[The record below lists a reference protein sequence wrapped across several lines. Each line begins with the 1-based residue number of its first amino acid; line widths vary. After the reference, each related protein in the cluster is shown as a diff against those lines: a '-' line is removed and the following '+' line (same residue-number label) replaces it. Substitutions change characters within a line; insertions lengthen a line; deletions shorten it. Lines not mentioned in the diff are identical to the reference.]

1 MFRTLKASE
10 IDCRISQIASNWLT
24 LLLYKDARVDM
35 DILDETLGVMNWKK
49 DYQLIDGQLFCTISI
64 WDKDK
69 EQWISKQ
76 DVGVESF
83 SQEEKGRA
91 SDAQKRSAFCFG
103 IGRELYTA
111 PSIFIT
117 PKKDMGKNTKKKD
130 ENGED
135 IYEPEFFCKNPSEQ
149 DEQKK
154 KYDTKTRF
162 YVSYIDY
169 DNDRKIKDLEIR
181 DNKGNIRFRQLTRE
195 TEKEFL
201 KTSQELTELINKI
214 EEKDDKFDR
223 EKFYEYFKVKSDTQL
238 TYEQKLEVIKLL
250 NKMIKGEKDE

>member
-1 MFRTLKASE
+1 MEFRTLKANE
-10 IDCRISQIASNWLT
+10 IDCRVSQIESNWLS
-24 LLLYKDARVDM
+24 LLLYKNARVDM
-35 DILDETLGVMNWKK
+35 DILDETLGIMDWKK

-103 IGRELYTA
+103 IGRELYSA
-111 PSIFIT
+111 PTIFIT
-117 PKKDMGKNTKKKD
+117 PRKDMGKNTRKKD

-135 IYEPEFFCKNPSEQ
+135 IYEPEFYCKNPNE
-149 DEQKK
+149 EKK

-169 DNDRKIKDLEIR
+169 DENKKIKDLEIR
-181 DNKGNIRFRQLTRE
+181 DNKGNIRFSQLSRE
-195 TEKEFL
+195 TEKELL
-201 KTSQELTELINKI
+201 KISQELTTLLNKI
-214 EEKDDKFDR
+214 EENDNKFNR
-223 EKFYEYFKVKSDTQL
+223 EKFYDYFKVKSDSQMTN
-238 TYEQKLEVIKLL
+238 EQKLEGIELL
-250 NKMIKGEKDE
+250 KKMIKGEE

>member
-1 MFRTLKASE
+1 MFRTLKANE
-10 IDCRISQIASNWLT
+10 IDCRVSQIASNWLT

-91 SDAQKRSAFCFG
+91 SDAQKRSAVCFG
-103 IGRELYTA
+103 IGRELYSA
-111 PSIFIT
+111 PFILIT
-117 PKKDMGKNTKKKD
+117 PSKEMLAKGKDS
-130 ENGED
+130 
-135 IYEPEFFCKNPSEQ
+135 EFFCKNPNEE
-149 DEQKK
+149 DESKR

-162 YVSYIDY
+162 HVSYIDY
-169 DNDRKIKDLEIR
+169 DDDRKIKDLEIR
-181 DNKGNIRFRQLTRE
+181 DNKGNMRFSQLTKE

-201 KTSQELTELINKI
+201 KTSQELTKLINKV
-214 EEKDDKFDR
+214 EETDDKFSR
-223 EKFYEYFKVKSDTQL
+223 EKFYEYFKVENDSQL
-238 TYEQKLEVIKLL
+238 TNEQKLDGIELL
-250 NKMIKGEKDE
+250 KKMIKGE